1 MEVYFDNSSTTKSLK
16 EVRDEVYYAMDEF
29 WGNPS
34 SLHKLGVKMQRKIE
48 ELQER
53 IAKKINASK
62 EEIIFTS
69 GGSESNNMIIKGLV
83 RENNHIIT
91 TTFEH
96 SSVLNTYRELE
107 KQGVSVTYLKVNNKG
122 FIDLKELEE
131 AINKNTILVSIMQ
144 INNEVGSIQKIKE
157 IGRLIKEKSKRAKF
171 HVDGVQ
177 GFGKFE
183 IDVKA
188 CNIDFYSVSAH
199 KFHGPK
205 GVGFMY
211 MRKGLNL
218 KSLITGG
225 EQQRGLRAGTENT
238 PSYMGMVKAMDI
250 AYDALEDS
258 YNHVKNLKE
267 YFIEKLSKIENV
279 VINSPSSEEY
289 SPYILN
295 VSFLGTRSEV
305 LLHIL
310 EEDNIFVST
319 GSACSSKAS
328 VAKGS
333 YVLNA
338 MGLEPK
344 CIQGAIRFS
353 FSRYNTL
360 EEVDY
365 TIASL
370 EKALKFLRRI
380 KI

>member
-1 MEVYFDNSSTTKSLK
+1 MEVYFDNSATTKPLK

-48 ELQER
+48 ELQES

-69 GGSESNNMIIKGLV
+69 GGSESNNMIIKGV
-83 RENNHIIT
+83 VGENNHIIT
-91 TTFEH
+91 TAFEH

-131 AINKNTILVSIMQ
+131 AINKNTVLVSIMQ
-144 INNEVGSIQKIKE
+144 VNNEVGSIQKIKE

-319 GSACSSKAS
+319 GSACSSKTA

-344 CIQGAIRFS
+344 CIQGAIR
-353 FSRYNTL
+353 L
-360 EEVDY
+360 
-365 TIASL
+365 SL
-370 EKALKFLRRI
+370 I
-380 KI
+380 HI

>member
-1 MEVYFDNSSTTKSLK
+1 MEVYFDNSATTKPLK
-16 EVRDEVYYAMDEF
+16 EVRDEVYYAMDKF

-53 IAKKINASK
+53 IAKKINVSK

-83 RENNHIIT
+83 GENNHIIT
-91 TTFEH
+91 TAFEH
-96 SSVLNTYRELE
+96 SSVLNTYRKLE

-131 AINKNTILVSIMQ
+131 AINKNTVLVSIMQ
-144 INNEVGSIQKIKE
+144 VNNEVGSIQKIKE

-177 GFGKFE
+177 GFGKFK

-338 MGLEPK
+338 MGLEPE